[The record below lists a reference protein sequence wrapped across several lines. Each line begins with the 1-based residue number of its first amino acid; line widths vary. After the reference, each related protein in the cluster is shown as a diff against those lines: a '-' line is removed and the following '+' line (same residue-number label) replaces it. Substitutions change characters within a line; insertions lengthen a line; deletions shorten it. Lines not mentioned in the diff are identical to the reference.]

1 MQVKKLPE
9 QSSMI
14 KRVKKRRERATRN
27 VAEPERDKPKK
38 QKKVAKDKIVSQSD
52 DFVNINEQMQHKA
65 TTKSDKKKPFKLL
78 KNSIT
83 KPLNEADKKML
94 KLIYDTDGYKYVD
107 NMYYS
112 GKLSLTL

>member
-1 MQVKKLPE
+1 M
-9 QSSMI
+9 M

-27 VAEPERDKPKK
+27 VVEPKRDEPKK
-38 QKKVAKDKIVSQSD
+38 QKKVAKDKTVSQSD